1 MARRPHVLVH
11 NIRVPGTTGLCFAGL
26 GAHKG
31 RRNME
36 GQGSSQDADEAVFV
50 LCMGRASEAADRES
64 GDRFLGGAR
73 WLRRF
78 ARSLF
83 DQAMDDVA
91 MPRPT
96 ATLEEWRRRRKG
108 VE

>member
-1 MARRPHVLVH
+1 
-11 NIRVPGTTGLCFAGL
+11 
-26 GAHKG
+26 
-31 RRNME
+31 ME
-36 GQGSSQDADEAVFV
+36 GQGSSQQQDADEAAFTQ
-50 LCMGRASEAADRES
+50 CMARASETADRES

-96 ATLEEWRRRRKG
+96 AALEEWRRRRRG
-108 VE
+108 VR